1 MEMTEMLSDMA
12 GMPPLQTVMEQGP
25 VTPRPPASGCSPMS
39 CEDKKALLHEIR
51 VCTFALIEARL
62 FLDSHPDDR
71 QAIAFYRKH
80 RATLA
85 DLEKKWENCTGE
97 VFDANASRWT
107 WVDTPW
113 PWQSEL

>member
-1 MEMTEMLSDMA
+1 MEKTEMGFAREVSDRVLFIDR
-12 GMPPLQTVMEQGP
+12 GVILED
-25 VTPRPPASGCSPMS
+25 RPPEGCPPIS
-39 CEDKKALLHEIR
+39 CEEKKALLREIR
-51 VCTFALIEARL
+51 VCTFALIEAKL

-80 RATLA
+80 RETLRQ
-85 DLEKKWENCTGE
+85 LENKWENCTGE
-97 VFDANASRWT
+97 MFNKNASRWT

>member
-1 MEMTEMLSDMA
+1 MEMTEILSDMA
-12 GMPPLQTVMEQGP
+12 GMPPLQTAMEQGSGS
-25 VTPRPPASGCSPMS
+25 RPPANCPNMS
-39 CEDKKALLHEIR
+39 CEEKKALLHEIR
-51 VCTFALIEARL
+51 VCTFALIEAKL

-80 RATLA
+80 RAMLA
-85 DLEKKWENCTGE
+85 NLQKKWENCTGE

>member
-1 MEMTEMLSDMA
+1 MEMTEMLSDMV

-25 VTPRPPASGCSPMS
+25 VTPRPPASGCPPMS

-71 QAIAFYRKH
+71 QAIAFYRKQDVYKRQH
-80 RATLA
+80 LSRARKRNQTRFR
-85 DLEKKWENCTGE
+85 K
-97 VFDANASRWT
+97 
-107 WVDTPW
+107 
-113 PWQSEL
+113 

>member
-1 MEMTEMLSDMA
+1 MEKTEMLSDMV
-12 GMPPLQTVMEQGP
+12 GMPPLQTAKEEGN
-25 VTPRPPASGCSPMS
+25 RPPEGCPPIS
-39 CEDKKALLHEIR
+39 CEEKRALLHEIR
-51 VCTFALIEARL
+51 VCTFALIEAKL

-80 RATLA
+80 RETLRQ
-85 DLEKKWENCTGE
+85 LENKWENCTGE
-97 VFDANASRWT
+97 MFNKNASRWT

>member
-1 MEMTEMLSDMA
+1 MERTEMLSDMA
-12 GMPPLQTVMEQGP
+12 GMPPLQTAKEEGN
-25 VTPRPPASGCSPMS
+25 RPPTGGCPPMS

-51 VCTFALIEARL
+51 VCTFALIEAKL

-80 RATLA
+80 RETLNQ
-85 DLEKKWENCTGE
+85 LQKKWRTCTNE
-97 VFDANASRWT
+97 VFNANCSRWT

>member
-1 MEMTEMLSDMA
+1 MEKTEMLSDMV
-12 GMPPLQTVMEQGP
+12 GMPPLQTANEEGN
-25 VTPRPPASGCSPMS
+25 RPPEGCPPIS
-39 CEDKKALLHEIR
+39 CEEKKALLHEIR
-51 VCTFALIEARL
+51 VCTFALIEAKL

-80 RATLA
+80 RETLRQ
-85 DLEKKWENCTGE
+85 LENKWENCTGE
-97 VFDANASRWT
+97 MFNKNASRWT